1 MPLIPD
7 GSNMFVVDLH
17 YVVPLEEIDAAIP
30 GHVDFLKANYASGAF
45 VLSGRKAP
53 RTGGVIIAVAE
64 SREKLEAILRE
75 DPFHKAGLARYTIT
89 EFTPTMR
96 AAQLDG

>member
-53 RTGGVIIAVAE
+53 RTGGGIIAVAE
-64 SREKLEAILRE
+64 SREKLEAVLRE